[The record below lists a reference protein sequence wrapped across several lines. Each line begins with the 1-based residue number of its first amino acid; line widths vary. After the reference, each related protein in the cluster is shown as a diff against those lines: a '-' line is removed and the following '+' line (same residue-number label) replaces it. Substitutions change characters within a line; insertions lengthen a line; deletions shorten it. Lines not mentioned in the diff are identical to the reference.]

1 MYVAAVLLVTLLV
14 VKISHWVYTWANPKC
29 NGKLPPGSMG
39 LPIIGETIQ
48 FFTPYSLY
56 ETQPFIK
63 KRMARYGSVFRT
75 NIAGQK
81 VIVSTDPVTNYSIM
95 NTENESLLF
104 WCTDGL
110 SHIFGNQNFLSQ
122 HGSVHKYLRSLVL
135 HLTGREILRQKFL
148 HEIDQT
154 TRSHLHSW
162 ASSPG
167 TVNVRDACAEMIFES
182 SAKKLI
188 SYDESK
194 YSKKLRQ
201 NYRAFKLGIV
211 SFPMYFPGFAFYDC
225 IKGRKHIRKVIEDI
239 YQERK
244 ATKVPG
250 HDFLD
255 RVLEEVEKE
264 NAVLNDSNAIDLLFV
279 LLFAAFETVSQSI
292 TLITKH
298 LTDHPQVLAELTEE
312 HEGIISRREDENS
325 EVTWEEYKSMTFTH
339 MVINEIVRL
348 ANIIPVTF
356 RKVLKDM
363 ELDGYTIPA
372 GWVIM
377 MVLPLVHFDADKYE
391 DPLAFNPWR
400 WKGKELHT
408 GTKTFMGFGGG
419 VRPCAGADFAKVH
432 LAVYIHYLVTKYRWS
447 VVKGGEV
454 FKQPALKFPNGLHV
468 KIAEKHKI

>member
-167 TVNVRDACAEMIFES
+167 TVNVRDACAE
-182 SAKKLI
+182 
-188 SYDESK
+188 
-194 YSKKLRQ
+194 
-201 NYRAFKLGIV
+201 
-211 SFPMYFPGFAFYDC
+211 
-225 IKGRKHIRKVIEDI
+225 GRKHIRKVIEDI

-363 ELDGYTIPA
+363 ELDGKLTIKYTHTHIR
-372 GWVIM
+372 WVIM